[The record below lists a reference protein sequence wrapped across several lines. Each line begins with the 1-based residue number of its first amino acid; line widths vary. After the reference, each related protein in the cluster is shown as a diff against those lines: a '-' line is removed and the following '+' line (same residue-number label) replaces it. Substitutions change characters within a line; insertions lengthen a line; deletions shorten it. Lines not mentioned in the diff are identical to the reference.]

1 MAGQFAVV
9 TGTSSGIGLQVLESL
24 LERDYFVIGGSRSET
39 PLEHSNFIDL
49 ELDVRDRDSVMDFF
63 NRVSEYTDAI
73 HLFVNNAG
81 ITEFGS
87 ISSLSEEDFSNQIE
101 TNLHSQFYLFK
112 NLQDYLIEGE
122 THILNILSTSC
133 KYTYPHV
140 AAYCAAEQG
149 KYGFIQSVQKE
160 WEDYHVRFSNL
171 FVGAVDT
178 PLWQGIDNPLDASKM
193 LTMDEFMYVLDTVL
207 DAPIN
212 IQFPELTFLHKDS
225 YL

>member
-1 MAGQFAVV
+1 VAGQFAVV

-39 PLEHSNFIDL
+39 PFEHDNFVDV
-49 ELDVRDRDSVMDFF
+49 ELDVRDSESVIDFF
-63 NRVSEYTDAI
+63 NKISEYTDSI

-81 ITEFGS
+81 ITEFGA
-87 ISSLSEEDFSNQIE
+87 ISALSEEDFTNQIE

-112 NLQDYLIEGE
+112 NLQDYLVEGE
-122 THILNILSTSC
+122 THILNILSTSS
-133 KYTYPHV
+133 KNTYPHV
-140 AAYCAAEQG
+140 SAYCAAEQG

-160 WEDYHVRFSNL
+160 WEDFHVRFSNL

-193 LTMDEFMYVLDTVL
+193 LSMDDFMYVLDTVL